1 MQPVVELVAR
11 KCAVQYAIRQH
22 LPFRLLALLP
32 GLSLTSILALAAYY
46 LATSIRFVPV
56 SPVVLAVAIG
66 LLIGTVLEI
75 PKSISP
81 GISFSTRRLLRISV
95 VLLGFK
101 ISFQDIARMGVSGL
115 FVDLLVVGLTFGFGV
130 WISRKVFR
138 LEDSLSYL
146 IAVGCSICGASAILA
161 AAPIVKAQSHDST
174 IAVGIVTL
182 FGTIAMVIY
191 PALYHSGWLP
201 GLDQI
206 SLGVFMGSS
215 IHEVAQVVSAG
226 FAVSEQTGNTAVVT
240 KMVRVM
246 MLAPILLC
254 LTWFLNRRKTRTEI
268 ANTTPIEVPWFVIS
282 FVLAI
287 ALNSTPILSLQ
298 IKGVLNQA
306 GMFLMLI
313 AMSAIGLQTNL
324 GRLQQIGAKPLYIGM
339 ILTGFLFCIG
349 WFATTLAYSGVP
361 AMFR

>member
-1 MQPVVELVAR
+1 MQW
-11 KCAVQYAIRQH
+11 AIRQH
-22 LPFRLLALLP
+22 IPFRLVALLR
-32 GLSLTSILALAAYY
+32 GLTLASILALAAYY

-56 SPVVLAVAIG
+56 SPVVFAVAIG
-66 LLIGTVLEI
+66 LLLGTILEI

-101 ISFQDIARMGVSGL
+101 ISFQDIASMGGSGL
-115 FVDLLVVGLTFGFGV
+115 FVDLLVVGLTFGFAV
-130 WISRKVFR
+130 WISRKVLGPESR
-138 LEDSLSYL
+138 LSYL

-161 AAPIVKAQSHDST
+161 TAPIVKAQNHEST

-182 FGTIAMVIY
+182 FGTIGMIIY
-191 PALYHSGWLP
+191 PLLYHTGWLL

-206 SLGVFMGSS
+206 SMGVFIGAS

-226 FAVSEQTGNTAVVT
+226 FAVSEQTGNTAIVT

-254 LTWFLNRRKTRTEI
+254 LSWFLSRRKKPNDTAE
-268 ANTTPIEVPWFVIS
+268 AAPIEIPWFVIS

-324 GRLQQIGAKPLYIGM
+324 GRLQQIGAKPLYVGM